1 MIIFQYTYYLKRL
14 VDICTNILGMNIS
27 IDEKLTARFTRQL
40 LDEINWRNIQ

>member
-1 MIIFQYTYYLKRL
+1 MIIFQYAHYLEWL

-40 LDEINWRNIQ
+40 LDEINWRNIH